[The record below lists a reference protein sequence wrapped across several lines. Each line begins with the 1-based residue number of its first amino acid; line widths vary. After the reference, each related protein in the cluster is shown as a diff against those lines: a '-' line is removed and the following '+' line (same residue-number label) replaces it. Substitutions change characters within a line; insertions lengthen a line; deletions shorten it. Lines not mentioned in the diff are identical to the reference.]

1 MLNGTLKVGDYI
13 FTANGK
19 LARITKVNKQTYTIS
34 VIGGSASP
42 YGYSDNVSFS
52 GIKVNY
58 YSGDHVEWFYCD
70 NPQAKALE
78 LAMKRYQAG
87 QKLQE
92 IKTEIEKLLGKAKGF
107 LEKITEIEV
116 VEVEEED
123 K

>member
-1 MLNGTLKVGDYI
+1 MLDKTLKVGDYI

-19 LARITKVNKQTYTIS
+19 LARIIKVNKQSYTIA
-34 VIGGSASP
+34 VIGGSATQW
-42 YGYSDNVSFS
+42 GYNDNISLS
-52 GIKVNY
+52 GIKVNT
-58 YSGDHVEWFYCD
+58 YSGDRAEWFYCD
-70 NPQAKALE
+70 NPTAKALE

-87 QKLQE
+87 HKLQE
-92 IKTEIEKLLGKAKGF
+92 IKEEIEKLLGKAKGF